1 MMPCLMSKTMEER
14 KDQHKME
21 NKETPHAQS
30 QQCLCNT
37 TATQMTDLLCRTDS
51 HQESKQPCGNTQE
64 GETGTMKTWLTLKET
79 NQRQPMIYGGCN
91 KSITEKKA
99 APLIVHLLL
108 HLFTLYKCM
117 TTHHLPNPFILQP
130 DYLQCKINPG
140 KDPTALP
147 HMHTVA
153 DLEVFWQLGRQVLD
167 GKVYGEKAYNS
178 LISTP
183 SGLIPPTCTLTMT
196 TSFITIMMHSYT
208 YEEQAFKILQSHD

>member
-1 MMPCLMSKTMEER
+1 
-14 KDQHKME
+14 
-21 NKETPHAQS
+21 
-30 QQCLCNT
+30 
-37 TATQMTDLLCRTDS
+37 
-51 HQESKQPCGNTQE
+51 
-64 GETGTMKTWLTLKET
+64 
-79 NQRQPMIYGGCN
+79 MIYGGCN

-183 SGLIPPTCTLTMT
+183 SGPIPPTCTLTMT

-208 YEEQAFKILQSHD
+208 YEEQAFKILQSHDWWNTCIMRQIDVICNTFPEDLSKLYKLYGLLIWPYTIEEIVCHL